1 MGLLRR
7 FTCKYTWVI
16 LVLVVLEEITPF
28 VPILGVLLLIGICST
43 AFMRGLSNFLLKFC
57 ESVETG
63 EYCVRIVL
71 EDEAQ
76 ERVYY
81 CPMFIKNERSKTI
94 IIPRARTESGR
105 WASRIEA
112 RYKLL
117 EVAKMPKTK

>member
-7 FTCKYTWVI
+7 FTCRYTWVI
-16 LVLVVLEEITPF
+16 LVFVVLEEITPF
-28 VPILGVLLLIGICST
+28 VPILGVFLLIGICST

-57 ESVETG
+57 EAVETG

-71 EDEAQ
+71 EDESN

-81 CPMFIKNERSKTI
+81 CPVFIKNEKKKVI
-94 IIPRARTESGR
+94 IIPRARTEAGR
-105 WASRIEA
+105 FTSRIEA

-117 EVAKMPKTK
+117 EVTKMPKTK